1 LFEPLAGRHS
11 SIAAMLV
18 VRPRTRAA
26 LCTLIA
32 TSSLAWGN
40 PALAIE
46 KVACVEAAEAGQ
58 RLRKQGQLVEARDR
72 LLVCANPDCPDVVSQ
87 DCTGWLGE
95 VQRSLSSVSVKAHA
109 ARGEPLSDVAVF
121 LDGAELPERAPTAMI
136 DVDPGDHVLRCER
149 AGFKP
154 TELHM
159 RLSEGERG
167 REIECRLLPLDQ
179 QAHEDPRARVDA
191 DLFKAPPEL
200 PTTRAASVPWVV
212 WPLGAL
218 GAVGIAG
225 FASFGVWGQ
234 AQQNSLRTGT
244 MACAPYCTP
253 EQVSPVRTKFLI
265 ADVSLGVGIAALAAA
280 GIVALLHPHSAPA
293 KPTTTSSTL
302 P

>member
-1 LFEPLAGRHS
+1 MF
-11 SIAAMLV
+11 V

-32 TSSLAWGN
+32 TSSLAWRN
-40 PALAIE
+40 PALALE

-95 VQRSLSSVSVKAHA
+95 VQRSLSSVSVKAHT

-154 TELHM
+154 TELHT

-167 REIECRLLPLDQ
+167 REIECRLVPVAQ
-179 QAHEDPRARVDA
+179 QSPEDARARVDA
-191 DLFKAPPEL
+191 DLFKGPPEPL
-200 PTTRAASVPWVV
+200 TNRGGTVPWVV

-218 GAVGIAG
+218 GAVGVAG
-225 FASFGVWGQ
+225 FASFGIAGQ
-234 AQQNSLRTGT
+234 EQEKSLRSGPS
-244 MACAPYCTP
+244 ACAPSCTP
-253 EQVSPVRTKFLI
+253 GETSAVRREFLI
-265 ADVSLGVGIAALAAA
+265 GNVSLGVGLAALAAA
-280 GIVALLHPHSAPA
+280 ALVALLHPHSPPA
-293 KPTTTSSTL
+293 KPAARSSAL
-302 P
+302 R

>member
-1 LFEPLAGRHS
+1 LFELLAGGHS
-11 SIAAMLV
+11 RIAAMLV

-32 TSSLAWGN
+32 ASSLAWSK
-40 PALAIE
+40 PAPAIE

-95 VQRSLSSVSVKAHA
+95 VQRSLSSLSVKAHT

-149 AGFKP
+149 PGFKP
-154 TELHM
+154 TELHT

-167 REIECRLLPLDQ
+167 REIECRLVPLAQ
-179 QAHEDPRARVDA
+179 PTPEDARARVDA

-200 PTTRAASVPWVV
+200 PASRAASLPWVV

-218 GAVGIAG
+218 GAAGVAG
-225 FASFGVWGQ
+225 FASFGIAGLEQ
-234 AQQNSLRTGT
+234 ERSLR
-244 MACAPYCTP
+244 AQCAPLCKD
-253 EQVSPVRTKFLI
+253 VSSVQTQFLI
-265 ADVSLGVGIAALAAA
+265 ANVSLGVGLAALAAA

-293 KPTTTSSTL
+293 KPAARSSAL
-302 P
+302 R